1 MKPSLE
7 IQEIA
12 IAIAAKQHNPTIL
25 TPDFLKYSGIVPG
38 EWELA
43 RQPIVT
49 NTASQVVFQNGI
61 NIVAEV
67 NRIIFVESITT
78 KEPQEVE
85 IPAIASKYLETL
97 AQADYQGIGINFRG
111 HVLFDQQQNT
121 ARDYILKTLLNP
133 GAWQEFGQAP
143 VQAATRFLYTLEGA
157 QMSLDINEAGLQMPE
172 NKVLPIVLFTANFN
186 HAIAPDEPSQ
196 RLAAIT
202 QVISKW
208 QTDLETY
215 KELVNTKFFNSLN
228 YQLNL
233 AADESIIPIVSV
245 L

>member
-1 MKPSLE
+1 VQITKKYMKPSLE

-25 TPDFLKYSGIVPG
+25 TPDFLKYSGIIPS

-78 KEPQEVE
+78 KEPQDVE

-97 AQADYQGIGINFRG
+97 AQVDYQGISINFRG
-111 HVLFDQQQNT
+111 HVMFEQQQNT

-133 GAWQEFGQAP
+133 GTWQEFGKAP
-143 VQAATRFLYTLEGA
+143 VQAATRFLYTLEDA
-157 QMSLDINEAGLQMPE
+157 QMSLDINEAGLQLPDK
-172 NKVLPIVLFTANFN
+172 KVLPIVLFTANFN
-186 HAIAPDEPSQ
+186 HAIAPEEASQ
-196 RLAAIT
+196 RLATIN
-202 QVISKW
+202 QVIGSW

-215 KELVNTKFFNSLN
+215 QEVVNNKFLNSVS

-233 AADESIIPIVSV
+233 AM
-245 L
+245 

>member
-25 TPDFLKYSGIVPG
+25 TPDFLKYSGIVPS

-67 NRIIFVESITT
+67 NRIIFVESIAT
-78 KEPQEVE
+78 KEAQEVE
-85 IPAIASKYLETL
+85 IPAIALKYIETL
-97 AQADYQGIGINFRG
+97 AQVDYQGIGINFRG

-133 GAWQEFGQAP
+133 GAWQEFGQGP
-143 VQAATRFLYTLEGA
+143 VQAATRFLYTLEGG
-157 QMSLDINEAGLQMPE
+157 QMSLDINEAGLQLPDK
-172 NKVLPIVLFTANFN
+172 KVVPIVLFTANFN
-186 HAIAPDEPSQ
+186 HANASEEPSQ
-196 RLAAIT
+196 KLAAIS
-202 QVISKW
+202 QVISNW
-208 QTDLETY
+208 QTDLEIY
-215 KELVNTKFFNSLN
+215 KEVVNTKFFNSLN
-228 YQLNL
+228 YRLNL
-233 AADESIIPIVSV
+233 AADELIIPTKIA
-245 L
+245 